1 MNDLLKKYLNDKKT
15 LKMNPTPE
23 FVITLD
29 GNQYTKRQEAF
40 DEMYA
45 QYLLATVDHNGN
57 GSVEIGQ
64 FRGLEVFLEKGVT
77 QNQLVLKGEA
87 SYRVGFN
94 EETGIGNITRLMNL
108 PEHVFELS
116 RSTQDEIQD
125 TQQQI
130 TSAKKEIEKPFTRQ
144 NELDELVKKQREIT
158 KEIELAALRKDS
170 TIQVK
175 QEEK

>member
-1 MNDLLKKYLNDKKT
+1 
-15 LKMNPTPE
+15 
-23 FVITLD
+23 
-29 GNQYTKRQEAF
+29 
-40 DEMYA
+40 
-45 QYLLATVDHNGN
+45 
-57 GSVEIGQ
+57 
-64 FRGLEVFLEKGVT
+64 
-77 QNQLVLKGEA
+77 
-87 SYRVGFN
+87 
-94 EETGIGNITRLMNL
+94 MNL